1 MKGIVMP
8 KLTINEK
15 EYYTDDFNEDQMKLY
30 QEIQIASAE
39 MSRLEYN
46 FKVLENRVN
55 FLAGS
60 IENASKEVALELED
74 TSDTDAS

>member
-1 MKGIVMP
+1 MP

-60 IENASKEVALELED
+60 IENASKEVELELED

>member
-1 MKGIVMP
+1 MP
-8 KLTINEK
+8 KLTINDK

-60 IENASKEVALELED
+60 IENASKEVELELED
-74 TSDTDAS
+74 NSNTDAS

>member
-1 MKGIVMP
+1 MKGKDMP
-8 KLTINEK
+8 KLTINDK

-60 IENASKEVALELED
+60 IEHASKEADIELEE
-74 TSDTDAS
+74 TSSTDAP

>member
-1 MKGIVMP
+1 MKGRVMP
-8 KLTINEK
+8 KLTINDK

-60 IENASKEVALELED
+60 IENASKEVELELED
-74 TSDTDAS
+74 NSNTDAS

>member
-1 MKGIVMP
+1 MKGKDMP
-8 KLTINEK
+8 KLTINDK

-39 MSRLEYN
+39 MSRLEYT

-60 IENASKEVALELED
+60 IENASKEVELELED
-74 TSDTDAS
+74 TSNTDAS

>member
-1 MKGIVMP
+1 MKGKDMP

-15 EYYTDDFNEDQMKLY
+15 EYYTDDFNEDQLKLY

-60 IENASKEVALELED
+60 IEHAANEAAVELEE
-74 TSDTDAS
+74 TSSTDAS

>member
-1 MKGIVMP
+1 MP
-8 KLTINEK
+8 KLTINDK

-39 MSRLEYN
+39 MSRLEYT

-60 IENASKEVALELED
+60 IENASKEVELELED
-74 TSDTDAS
+74 TSNTDAS

>member
-60 IENASKEVALELED
+60 IENASKEVELELED

>member
-1 MKGIVMP
+1 MP
-8 KLTINEK
+8 KLTINDK

-30 QEIQIASAE
+30 QEIQVASAE

-60 IENASKEVALELED
+60 IEHASNEADVELEKN
-74 TSDTDAS
+74 SDTDAS

>member
-1 MKGIVMP
+1 MP
-8 KLTINEK
+8 KLTINDK

-60 IENASKEVALELED
+60 IENASKEVELELED
-74 TSDTDAS
+74 TSNTDAS